1 VKTDCP
7 NCGYTITTKVM
18 GRKRVTAPFKNVCET
33 LQWHTRGYWSGQ
45 PHFLNTSIEY
55 YRLFGV
61 KISGGTIMNR
71 FKEEAQAK
79 GITYQELVKSLVDR
93 EAIKDKQKY
102 IRIKCSEKL

>member
-1 VKTDCP
+1 
-7 NCGYTITTKVM
+7 
-18 GRKRVTAPFKNVCET
+18 
-33 LQWHTRGYWSGQ
+33 
-45 PHFLNTSIEY
+45 
-55 YRLFGV
+55 
-61 KISGGTIMNR
+61 MNR